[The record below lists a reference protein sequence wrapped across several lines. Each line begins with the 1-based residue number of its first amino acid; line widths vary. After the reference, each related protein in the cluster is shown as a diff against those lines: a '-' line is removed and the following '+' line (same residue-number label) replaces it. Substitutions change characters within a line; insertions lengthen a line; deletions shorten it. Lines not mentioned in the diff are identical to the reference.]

1 LESERL
7 RIAFVVH
14 DYHRYGGHSR
24 YVAELARRF
33 RNNHEVHVFANRVD
47 DADREGIT
55 FHHVPAWR
63 RNALTT
69 IASFVLPATLMVRGK
84 FDVIHAQ
91 GLCGLRQNVITA
103 HICQPAWFEA
113 ARRFGG
119 RPPWRKRAFEA
130 VVSRLDRLA
139 MKPAAARAFIAPS
152 ERVKHDLAAA
162 FRLNGQVR
170 VIPHGTDIELF
181 HPRNKETWRTS
192 IRWQYGFAH
201 DQIVALYVGDLQK
214 AMPAMLKALS
224 KTVDVTIAAVTRSDV
239 APFAALAAR
248 EGIADR
254 IRFLPPTVHV
264 ERYYSAAD
272 FFLFPTYYDAFGMVV
287 TEAMAS
293 ELPVITNR
301 AAGAAQFIED
311 RVSGW
316 LTQAPWDPEQLAEAI
331 MALAGDEALRS
342 RMGKAARQAIENYTW
357 DRTAME
363 TMDVYRAV
371 VKARCA

>member
-1 LESERL
+1 
-7 RIAFVVH
+7 VVH

-24 YVAELARRF
+24 YVAELAGRF
-33 RNNHEVHVFANRVD
+33 RNDHEVHVFANRVD
-47 DADREGIT
+47 DSDREGIA

-69 IASFVLPATLMVRGK
+69 IASFIVPATLMVHGK
-84 FDVIHAQ
+84 FDIIHAQ

-103 HICQPAWFEA
+103 HICQPAWFDA

-119 RPPWRKRAFEA
+119 RPSWRKRAFEA

-139 MKPAAARAFIAPS
+139 MKPAAAKAFIAPS
-152 ERVKHDLAAA
+152 ERVLQDLAHAY
-162 FRLNGQVR
+162 RLNGQVR

-181 HPRNKETWRTS
+181 HPRNKQTWRTS
-192 IRWQYGFAH
+192 IRRQHGFAD

-214 AMPAMLKALS
+214 AMPAMLEALA

-239 APFAALAAR
+239 APFAALAAS
-248 EGIADR
+248 EGVANR
-254 IRFLPPTVHV
+254 IKFLPPTVHV
-264 ERYYSAAD
+264 ERYYAAAD

-293 ELPVITNR
+293 GLPVITSR

-316 LTQAPWDPEQLAEAI
+316 LTHEPWDPDQLAEGVT
-331 MALAGDEALRS
+331 ALASDESTRL
-342 RMGKAARQAIENYTW
+342 RMGTAARKAIENYTW
-357 DRTAME
+357 DRTAAA
-363 TMDVYRAV
+363 TMDIYREV
-371 VKARCA
+371 IKARRV

>member
-7 RIAFVVH
+7 KIAFVVH
-14 DYHRYGGHSR
+14 DYHQYGGHSR

-33 RNNHEVHVFANRVD
+33 RDDHEVHVFANHVD
-47 DADREGIT
+47 DSDREGII
-55 FHHVPAWR
+55 FHRIPAWR

-69 IASFVLPATLMVRGK
+69 IASFVVPATLMVRGK

-103 HICQPAWFEA
+103 HICQPAWFDA
-113 ARRFGG
+113 ARRFAG
-119 RPPWRKRAFEA
+119 RPPWRKRVFQA

-139 MKPAAARAFIAPS
+139 MNPSAATAFIAPS
-152 ERVKHDLAAA
+152 ERIRQDLAQSY
-162 FRLNGQVR
+162 RLNGQVR

-181 HPRNKETWRTS
+181 HPRNRDAWRTR
-192 IRWQYGFAH
+192 IRGQHGFSD

-214 AMPAMLKALS
+214 AMPAILQATA
-224 KTVDVTIAAVTRSDV
+224 KTRDVTIAAVTRSDV

-248 EGIADR
+248 EGVADR

-264 ERYYSAAD
+264 ERYYAAAD

-293 ELPVITNR
+293 GLPVITSR
-301 AAGAAQFIED
+301 EAGAAQLIED

-316 LTQAPWDPEQLAEAI
+316 LTQAPWDAEQLAEAVTT
-331 MALAGDEALRS
+331 LANDDAART
-342 RMGKAARQAIENYTW
+342 RMGQAARKTVENFTW
-357 DRTAME
+357 DRTAAE
-363 TMDVYRAV
+363 TMEVYRAV
-371 VKARCA
+371 IKARRA